1 MVRGGMVIEPD
12 SHKYYNQFVYICA
25 EHGEHQAVLEDN
37 DEGDSDAMSIELKK
51 ADLCEDSSDM
61 DSEKEEGT
69 EEDKDSERD
78 EGTEVESDGSKD
90 VETSGEESEG
100 EGFPAQSQS
109 LLLHGGQ
116 K

>member
-1 MVRGGMVIEPD
+1 MHQGSCFFSCYLSLLVPP
-12 SHKYYNQFVYICA
+12 
-25 EHGEHQAVLEDN
+25 EHQAVLEDD

-51 ADLCEDSSDM
+51 TDLCEDSSDK

-69 EEDKDSERD
+69 EVDRDSERD
-78 EGTEVESDGSKD
+78 EGTEAESDASKD
-90 VETSGEESEG
+90 VETSGEESDG
-100 EGFPAQSQS
+100 EGFTAQSQS